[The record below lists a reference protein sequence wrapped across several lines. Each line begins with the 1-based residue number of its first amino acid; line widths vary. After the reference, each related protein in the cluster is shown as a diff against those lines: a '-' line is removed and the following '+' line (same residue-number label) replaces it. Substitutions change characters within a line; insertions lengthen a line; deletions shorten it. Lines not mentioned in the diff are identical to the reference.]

1 MDILAVRAAGGELTF
16 VEFYGRRISYR
27 TGQLIKDNGTMSVF
41 LDLCNTC
48 TCLLRSVVHFQLL
61 HDMKSAITLSQ
72 QVYLPDMQYKRWHF
86 LQSHLQGRSRNFLKR
101 GCTSKK

>member
-1 MDILAVRAAGGELTF
+1 MRTAGGELTF
-16 VEFYGRRISYR
+16 VELYGRRISYR
-27 TGQLIKDNGTMSVF
+27 TGQLIKDNETMSVF

-72 QVYLPDMQYKRWHF
+72 QVYLPATQDKRWHL
-86 LQSHLQGRSRNFLKR
+86 LQSHLQSRSRNFLTR
-101 GCTSKK
+101 GRRTKK